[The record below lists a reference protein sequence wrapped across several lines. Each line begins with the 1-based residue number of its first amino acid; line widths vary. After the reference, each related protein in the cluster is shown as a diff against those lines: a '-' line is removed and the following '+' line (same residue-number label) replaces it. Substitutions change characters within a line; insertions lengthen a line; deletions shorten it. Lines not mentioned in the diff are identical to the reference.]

1 MHKKMPDINEVASVV
16 ADLHPILVDFR
27 ETLHRN
33 PELSW
38 KEFETTGR
46 IETLLRDHGVENIR
60 KPLETG
66 LVVDFCYREGAP
78 VLLLRA
84 DIDALPIQDKKNA
97 PYRSQNEGVC
107 HACGHDAHTAT
118 MVGVALALQ
127 KLQPPLS
134 HNIRIVFQPAEEPI
148 PSGAPEMIKAG
159 VLENVRAVLGLHMEP
174 RVPLGTLGLAAGWI
188 NMESDR
194 LDLQLSGSGGH
205 SARPNEAADLL
216 WIASRIINDSYQMV
230 YRGIN
235 LRDSPVVL
243 TFTEIHAREGYNI
256 IPANL
261 SLTGTLRFSDP
272 AKRDLFIER
281 FGAYLQFLERDN
293 RCQIKWNLHT
303 GAPAVFNHPDLMAQ
317 LLRNV
322 QKDFWLRVDIDTE
335 FRTPGGDDFS
345 YYCQQIPGAM
355 VRIGVRTAQTTAS
368 LHDGSFDIPG
378 EALQIAMAF
387 FLHQSLRLQL

>member
-1 MHKKMPDINEVASVV
+1 MHKERPEINEVQSVV
-16 ADLHPILVDFR
+16 ADLFPILVNFR

-38 KEFETTGR
+38 EEFETTRR

-66 LVVDFCYREGAP
+66 LVVDFHYNDAAP
-78 VLLLRA
+78 VLMLRA
-84 DIDALPIQDKKNA
+84 DIDALPIRDKKTV
-97 PYRSQNEGVC
+97 PYRSQNDGVC

-127 KLQPPLS
+127 KLQPGLP
-134 HNIRIVFQPAEEPI
+134 HNVRIVFQPAEEPI

-174 RVPLGTLGLAAGWI
+174 RMPLGTLGLASGWI

-194 LDLQLSGSGGH
+194 LDLHLSGSGGH

-216 WIASRIINDSYQMV
+216 WMASRIINDSYQMV

-243 TFTEIHAREGYNI
+243 TFTEIHAKEGYNI
-256 IPANL
+256 IPARL

-272 AKRDLFIER
+272 AKRDVFMER
-281 FGAYLQFLERDN
+281 FGAYLQFLETDN
-293 RCQIKWNLHT
+293 RCQIKWDLQT
-303 GAPAVFNHPDLMAQ
+303 GAPAVFNHPDLMNQ
-317 LLRNV
+317 LIQNL
-322 QKDFWLRVDIDTE
+322 QQDFWLRVETDTE

-355 VRIGVRTAQTTAS
+355 VRIGVRTEQTAAS
-368 LHDGSFDIPG
+368 LHDGAFDIPR
-378 EALQIAMAF
+378 EALKIATAF
-387 FLHQSLRLQL
+387 FLHQTLRLRL